1 MEDAF
6 RDGRGS
12 AKVGCMIK
20 RLIHFLFVLIVLG
33 LLAGIP
39 CLWMVRRSYS
49 DPEVHYFYT
58 SENSEKSESG
68 SSDSLRFAVMTDLY
82 SYVFEGGNGVIS
94 DLVGSTFPDAIL
106 IGGNLIGKDTMDI
119 TQITDLIKKLSS
131 IAPVYYSYGEQE
143 LEYVRKQI
151 GDNAGAEA
159 ADPLREALEKA
170 GAIVL
175 NEEFKDTKLYGVD
188 VRIGGMTENA
198 YNMTGPQGE
207 VKKDCE
213 KTYSFLNEYQNTESL
228 KIMMSI
234 RPESFLFGDA
244 CEKWNIDYVV
254 SGNELGGLVVLP
266 HYGPVFSQS
275 QGRFPEYIHGLYE
288 KGNIRMLITS
298 GLSAPKSRIPRF
310 NNPPEIAVLDIDGL
324 QRSAQ

>member
-1 MEDAF
+1 
-6 RDGRGS
+6 
-12 AKVGCMIK
+12 MIK
-20 RLIHFLFVLIVLG
+20 RLIHFLFVLFVLALILG
-33 LLAGIP
+33 LP

-49 DPEVHYFYT
+49 DPEVHYFYSNEKAGN
-58 SENSEKSESG
+58 SENS
-68 SSDSLRFAVMTDLY
+68 SSDSLRFVVLTDLY

-106 IGGNLIGKDTMDI
+106 IGGNLIEKDTKEI
-119 TQITDLIKKLSS
+119 TQITDLIRKLSS

-151 GDNAGAEA
+151 GDNAGAETV
-159 ADPLREALEKA
+159 DPLRDALEKA
-170 GAIVL
+170 GAVVL
-175 NEEFKDTKLYGVD
+175 NEEYKDTKLYGVD

-213 KTYSFLNEYQNTESL
+213 KTWNFLNEYQDTGSL
-228 KIMMSI
+228 KVMMSI

-266 HYGPVFSQS
+266 HYGGVFSQS
-275 QGRFPEYIHGLYE
+275 QGRFPEYIHGLYN
-288 KGNIRMLITS
+288 KGNVQMLITS
-298 GLSAPKSRIPRF
+298 GLSAPESRIPRF

-324 QRSAQ
+324 SRSAK